1 MLIIALQRQL
11 STHDAL
17 LLMTMVMQQI
27 IIIIIL
33 STHNIIL

>member
-11 STHDAL
+11 STHEAL

-27 IIIIIL
+27 IIIIL
-33 STHNIIL
+33 STHNTIL

>member
-33 STHNIIL
+33 STHNTIL